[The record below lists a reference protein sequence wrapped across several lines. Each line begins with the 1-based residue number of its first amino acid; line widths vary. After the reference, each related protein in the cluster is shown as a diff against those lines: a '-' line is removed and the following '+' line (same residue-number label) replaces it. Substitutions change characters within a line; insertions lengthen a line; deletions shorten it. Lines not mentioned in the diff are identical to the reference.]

1 MKKYRLV
8 IVILL
13 ILVIL
18 SVKVLFDT
26 PRKGY
31 SIEPRADKITELDNN
46 STSLIILGWLRVE
59 GTDIDYPIV
68 YKNLYSDNDNVDY
81 LWSLSLASD
90 LRDLRNRMVIYGH
103 NLRNV
108 SSKPILND
116 SSLVRFEQL
125 MYFTDYNFAK
135 ENQFIQLTI
144 DGKDE
149 LYKIYGAAFV
159 SATMDSGEYTETKEE
174 TDKYIKDALQKSIY
188 NYHTDV
194 NADDKIIS
202 LITCTRFFG
211 IQSDVSQ
218 FRIDARK
225 VRENEKAINSRV
237 TKSSNYGIIEKIIGG
252 NNE

>member
-13 ILVIL
+13 MLVIL
-18 SVKVLFDT
+18 SAKLIFVT
-26 PRKGY
+26 PKKEY
-31 SIEPRADKITELDNN
+31 KIEPRLDNITELANN
-46 STSLIILGWLRVE
+46 TSFIILGWIKVQ
-59 GTDIDYPIV
+59 GTDIDYPII
-68 YKNLYSDNDNVDY
+68 YKNIHSDSENVDY

-90 LRDLRNRMVIYGH
+90 FRDEENRDVIYGH

-125 MYFTDYNFAK
+125 MYFTDYKFAK
-135 ENQFIQLTI
+135 ENQYIQLTV

-149 LYKIYGAAFV
+149 LYKIYSAAFV
-159 SATMDSGEYTETKEE
+159 SPDMDSGEVTESKEE
-174 TDKYIKDALQKSIY
+174 TDNYIKESIKQSIY

-194 NADDKIIS
+194 NGDDDIIS

-211 IQSDVSQ
+211 IDSDLTQ
-218 FRIDARK
+218 FRVDARK
-225 VRENEKAINSRV
+225 IRENEKPVNSRV
-237 TKSSNYGIIEKIIGG
+237 TKTSHYGIIEKKIGG